1 MGQSSCFRPL
11 RPLSSMNGSQS
22 WDRMQAL
29 KTQICLE
36 TKFWA
41 QSSLL
46 TIRPGGN
53 RAPSHP
59 VTPYWPAELQG
70 ESARVTDSS
79 QWDSDVTLLANRRRS
94 RSFSAVTYQKVP
106 GKESLPSY
114 SVTLYISEAAAPRGR
129 CHSFATSPDECRPL
143 IGPGKGEFRIGDP
156 KPRQSVFR
164 KFFRKKE

>member
-1 MGQSSCFRPL
+1 FL
-11 RPLSSMNGSQS
+11 L
-22 WDRMQAL
+22 QAPS
-29 KTQICLE
+29 
-36 TKFWA
+36 A
-41 QSSLL
+41 SLL
-46 TIRPGGN
+46 HEWVSKLGQNAGDP
-53 RAPSHP
+53 P
-59 VTPYWPAELQG
+59 V
-70 ESARVTDSS
+70 
-79 QWDSDVTLLANRRRS
+79 
-94 RSFSAVTYQKVP
+94 SFIAVTYQKVP